1 MAGGADPRMTGSTE
15 ETNAGPDLNRPVR
28 YAMFESLHYRDFR
41 LIWLGQTSHAL
52 ALWAQMIA
60 LPLLVLEITDNSAA
74 HLGGVMA
81 ARTLPTLVLGVW
93 AGVVVD
99 WFNRRSI
106 LIATKWGS
114 FLLAVLFAALLVGGW
129 LELWMVYA
137 WVIARG
143 STQAFDQPARFSMV
157 PTILPRRLITNGMA
171 MLSSTQNVMRIVGAA
186 GAGFFAAY
194 VGLTGTFI
202 LIAAIYAAGVVA
214 IHMLRVADHVRPAT
228 TGLRA
233 MTAGVA
239 EGARFAVKR
248 PEIRGVLLISLV
260 YFAFGMSYMQV
271 FAPLFA
277 LEVLDIG
284 RGGLGLMMSLTGVGA
299 LGMALFIANSQPT
312 RLGLILPLAV
322 AGFGVAL
329 IMFTATTY
337 LPGTAGVAVPMALML
352 VIGALQTAFMSL
364 SRSLVVQVAPD
375 EMRGRILSFVSLD
388 RSMMAFG
395 GAAGGFL
402 AGAYGVQSTQ
412 MAFGVVCVVGGLAVL
427 ALTPGF
433 RAFSGQGGAR
443 RRSQQVGE
451 TVRVAA
457 AEPAPAQ
464 GPADGSGS

>member
-1 MAGGADPRMTGSTE
+1 MADETPEQKAGS
-15 ETNAGPDLNRPVR
+15 APNRPVR
-28 YAMFESLHYRDFR
+28 FAMFESLRYRDFR

-60 LPLLVLEITDNSAA
+60 LPLLVLEMTDNSAVQ
-74 HLGGVMA
+74 LGGVMA
-81 ARTLPTLVLGVW
+81 ARTLPALVLGVW

-99 WFNRRSI
+99 WFDRRSI

-114 FLLAVLFAALLVGGW
+114 FLLAVLFAVLLIGGW

-137 WVIARG
+137 WVVARG

-157 PTILPRRLITNGMA
+157 PTILPRHLITNGMA

-194 VGLTGTFI
+194 FGLTGTFI

-214 IHMLRVADHVRPAT
+214 IHLLRVADHARPAKS
-228 TGLRA
+228 GLRA
-233 MTAGVA
+233 MTAGLA
-239 EGARFAVKR
+239 EGAKFAVNK

-277 LEVLDIG
+277 IEVLDIG
-284 RGGLGLMMSLTGVGA
+284 RGGLGLMLSLTGVGA
-299 LGMALFIANSQPT
+299 LGAALYIANVQPT
-312 RLGLILPLAV
+312 RLGLILPLTV

-329 IMFTATTY
+329 ILFTGATY
-337 LPGTAGVAVPMALML
+337 LPGTAGLAIPMAMML
-352 VIGALQTAFMSL
+352 VIGALQTTFMSL
-364 SRSLVVQVAPD
+364 SRSLMVQVAPD

-402 AGAYGVQSTQ
+402 AGAYGVQPTQ
-412 MAFGVVCVVGGLAVL
+412 IVFGVVCIAGGLTVL

-433 RAFSGQGGAR
+433 RAFIGQRAETRRSPQGG
-443 RRSQQVGE
+443 E
-451 TVRVAA
+451 TARVAA
-457 AEPAPAQ
+457 VKSTPAQ
-464 GPADGSGS
+464 GSAGGSGS

>member
-1 MAGGADPRMTGSTE
+1 MSSGSQESDPGADGNSQ
-15 ETNAGPDLNRPVR
+15 VR
-28 YAMFESLHYRDFR
+28 FAMFESLRYRDFR

-74 HLGGVMA
+74 QLGGVMA

-114 FLLAVLFAALLVGGW
+114 FLLAILFAVLLIGGW

-137 WVIARG
+137 WVVARG

-157 PTILPRRLITNGMA
+157 PTILPRHLITNGMA
-171 MLSSTQNVMRIVGAA
+171 LLSSTQNVMRIVGAA
-186 GAGFFAAY
+186 GAGIFAEF

-202 LIAAIYAAGVVA
+202 LIAAIYASGVVA
-214 IHMLRVADHVRPAT
+214 IHMLHVADHVRPAKS
-228 TGLRA
+228 GFKA
-233 MTAGVA
+233 MTQGMVD
-239 EGARFAVKR
+239 GAKYATSQ
-248 PEIRGVLLISLV
+248 PAIRGVLLISLV

-277 LEVLDIG
+277 IEVLDVG
-284 RGGLGLMMSLTGVGA
+284 SGGLGAMLALTGVGA
-299 LGMALFIANSQPT
+299 LGAALYVANVQPT

-322 AGFGVAL
+322 AGFGVSL
-329 IMFTATTY
+329 ILFTAATY
-337 LPGTAGVAVPMALML
+337 LPGTAGIAIPMALML
-352 VIGALQTAFMSL
+352 LIGALQTTFMSL
-364 SRSLVVQVAPD
+364 SRSLMVQAAPD

-402 AGAYGVQSTQ
+402 AAAQGVQFTQ
-412 MAFGVVCVVGGLAVL
+412 MVFGVICIVGGLAVF

-433 RAFSGQGGAR
+433 RAYQGEGTAK
-443 RRSQQVGE
+443 RRSESSEPQGE
-451 TVRVAA
+451 TVRVGAVD
-457 AEPAPAQ
+457 PAPVT
-464 GPADGSGS
+464 GPAGGAGD